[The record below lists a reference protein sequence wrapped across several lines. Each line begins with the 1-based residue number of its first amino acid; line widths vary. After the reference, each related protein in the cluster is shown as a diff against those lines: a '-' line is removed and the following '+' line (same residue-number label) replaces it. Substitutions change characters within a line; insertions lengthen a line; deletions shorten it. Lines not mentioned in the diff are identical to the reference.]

1 MNYMDRKIFYRG
13 GSPADSHNNPGSA
26 AGSAPDAVTGGG
38 NDYYDQRFQTVVSP
52 PQSEVGQG
60 PYSDNQSGGLSN
72 FFNTVGGGIG
82 NVGNYYKNNSR
93 GILGSML
100 GSALFGPLGM
110 ILGGYAGRNFD
121 SIRDR
126 FAPDVETDE
135 NEDTE
140 LRNKLLSTQF
150 GLMPEPK
157 PEGIFS
163 IQPDLPDISNLQA
176 KLNRPEEVELGILN
190 GKKEMESTFG
200 PLSPKEQERKQ
211 ELEQKKNESNLG
223 ILNIATV

>member
-13 GSPADSHNNPGSA
+13 GSPADSHNQPG
-26 AGSAPDAVTGGG
+26 GSSGAPDAVTGGG

-52 PQSEVGQG
+52 PQSERGQG

-82 NVGNYYKNNSR
+82 NVGNYYQNNSR

-100 GSALFGPLGM
+100 GSMFLGPLGM

-126 FAPDVETDE
+126 FSPDYDPDKD
-135 NEDTE
+135 EDTK

-163 IQPDLPDISNLQA
+163 IQPNLPDISNQMA
-176 KLNRPEEVELGILN
+176 KLNVVEKQAYDTLKGIVDAV
-190 GKKEMESTFG
+190 G
-200 PLSPKEQERKQ
+200 PGMLYDNQKQQLEQ
-211 ELEQKKNESNLG
+211 LEQKKNESNLG
-223 ILNIATV
+223 LGNFIV

>member
-13 GSPADSHNNPGSA
+13 GSPADSHNQPG
-26 AGSAPDAVTGGG
+26 GGGAPDAVTGGG

-82 NVGNYYKNNSR
+82 NVGNYYQNNSR

-200 PLSPKEQERKQ
+200 PLSPKEQDRLQ

-223 ILNIATV
+223 LGYFTV

>member
-1 MNYMDRKIFYRG
+1 MNRKIFYTG
-13 GSPADSHNNPGSA
+13 GSPADSHNQPG
-26 AGSAPDAVTGGG
+26 GSSGAPDAVTGGG

-200 PLSPKEQERKQ
+200 PLSPKEQDRLQ

-223 ILNIATV
+223 LGYFTV

>member
-13 GSPADSHNNPGSA
+13 GSPADSHNQPG
-26 AGSAPDAVTGGG
+26 GSSGAPDAVTGGG

-126 FAPDVETDE
+126 FSPGYDDDDDE
-135 NEDTE
+135 ADRFPINQYQIPFNTLPQKNLTGLEY
-140 LRNKLLSTQF
+140 LRSIY
-150 GLMPEPK
+150 PE
-157 PEGIFS
+157 
-163 IQPDLPDISNLQA
+163 N
-176 KLNRPEEVELGILN
+176 
-190 GKKEMESTFG
+190 FG
-200 PLSPKEQERKQ
+200 PM
-211 ELEQKKNESNLG
+211 
-223 ILNIATV
+223 A

>member
-13 GSPADSHNNPGSA
+13 GSPADSHNQPG
-26 AGSAPDAVTGGG
+26 GSSGAPDSVTGGG

-72 FFNTVGGGIG
+72 FFNTVGGGIR
-82 NVGNYYKNNSR
+82 NVGNYYQNNSK
-93 GILGSML
+93 GILGTML

-126 FAPDVETDE
+126 FSPDVETDE

-140 LRNKLLSTQF
+140 LRNKLLSTPF
-150 GLMPEPK
+150 GVMPQPK
-157 PEGIFS
+157 PEGILS
-163 IQPDLPDISNLQA
+163 IQPNLPDISNQMA
-176 KLNRPEEVELGILN
+176 KLNVVEKQAYDTLKGIVDAVGPDMLN
-190 GKKEMESTFG
+190 DKQKEK
-200 PLSPKEQERKQ
+200 LEQ
-211 ELEQKKNESNLG
+211 LEQKKNESNLG
-223 ILNIATV
+223 LGNFIV